1 MTDAVFDATVVSF
14 ANSTLAGRR
23 PGTSA
28 ERRFNLLDGA
38 VKGKTRIR
46 YNPKLLT
53 EYTQHV
59 RERRNDAIRVFFD
72 LLDSGSAIRVGRNT
86 LSRQDYQSAA
96 AERWPHHDQHLLAAA
111 LNGHRPYVY
120 VTEAQLARCA
130 SGIHRVFSIRV
141 HLV

>member
-1 MTDAVFDATVVSF
+1 MSDAVFDATVVSF

-28 ERRFNLLDGA
+28 ERRFNLLNGA
-38 VKGKTRIR
+38 VRGRMRIR
-46 YNPKLLT
+46 YNSKLLT

-59 RERRNDAIRVFFD
+59 RESRNDVIHIFFGLLDSQRAIRVPK
-72 LLDSGSAIRVGRNT
+72 NT
-86 LSRQDYQSAA
+86 LSRQDYQRAA

-111 LNGHRPYVY
+111 LGGDRPCVY
-120 VTEAQLARCA
+120 VTEAQLANCA
-130 SGIHRVFSIRV
+130 AGIQRIFRVRV